1 VFGISTLLE
10 LQKICILSFSSRVRF
25 WVVEREREREFGRS
39 VRLIR
44 QTRMGWQ
51 HSLVK
56 LAAWVVVVAFVVLG
70 YVQVG
75 ASESEVPVEGT
86 DIDVVV
92 LDATNFTSFIEE
104 NPFVLVE
111 FYAPWCGHCKRLA
124 PEVGSQIK
132 CLLNLHSFLHF
143 PFLMQL
149 HPTLYKKTIIRAIG
163 RG

>member
-1 VFGISTLLE
+1 
-10 LQKICILSFSSRVRF
+10 
-25 WVVEREREREFGRS
+25 
-39 VRLIR
+39 
-44 QTRMGWQ
+44 MGWQ

-75 ASESEVPVEGT
+75 ASESEVPVEGM

-111 FYAPWCGHCKRLA
+111 FYAPWYA
-124 PEVGSQIK
+124 PFAILS
-132 CLLNLHSFLHF
+132 LF
-143 PFLMQL
+143 PSICARKSLFAFFFILVIVV
-149 HPTLYKKTIIRAIG
+149 HIVRSK
-163 RG
+163 